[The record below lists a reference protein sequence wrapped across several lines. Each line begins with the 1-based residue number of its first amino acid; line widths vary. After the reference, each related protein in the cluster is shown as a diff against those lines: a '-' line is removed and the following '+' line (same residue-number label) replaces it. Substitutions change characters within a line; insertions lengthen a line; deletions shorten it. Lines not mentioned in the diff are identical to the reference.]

1 MNQLSTLLLIDPDP
15 RGLETLTYG
24 FEREGCT
31 VAGTSDPRLAP
42 DLLRTTT
49 PQLAVVSLR

>member
-1 MNQLSTLLLIDPDP
+1 MNQPSSLLVVDPDP

-31 VAGTSDPRLAP
+31 VTGTSDPKRATLLVRRPGAGRRRLAP
-42 DLLRTTT
+42 
-49 PQLAVVSLR
+49 